1 MTTLVIVRHGH
12 TAMNKD
18 VHDDQFRGQIDI
30 PLDERGL
37 REAKITANAIA
48 ARWTPSAIYSS
59 TVPRAMVTAQ
69 IIAEPLGLP
78 VTPEPGLIDI
88 NYGEWKG
95 LSAEKARP
103 RWPELVDIWL
113 HTPGKFRAPG
123 GDSMQGIRRRAV
135 RAVQQ
140 IAVRHDG
147 ETVVLVT
154 HTLVIRLILLGILK
168 LPTDDFWHIRQDT
181 CAINVLE
188 WEDGSFYLAV
198 VNDSCHIR
206 EARGKS

>member
-37 REAKITANAIA
+37 REAKITADAIA
-48 ARWTPSAIYSS
+48 ARWTPSAVYSS
-59 TVPRAMVTAQ
+59 TVPRAMVTAR
-69 IIAEPLGLP
+69 IIAEPLGLS
-78 VTPEPGLIDI
+78 VLPEPGLIDI

-95 LSAEKARP
+95 LSAAKARP

-123 GDSMQGIRRRAV
+123 GDSMQGIRRRSV
-135 RAVQQ
+135 RAVRR
-140 IAVRHDG
+140 IAVQHDG

-154 HTLVIRLILLGILK
+154 HTLVIRLILLGIMG

-188 WEDGSFYLAV
+188 WEDGSFYLAA
-198 VNDSCHIR
+198 VNDACHIR
-206 EARGKS
+206 EARGKV